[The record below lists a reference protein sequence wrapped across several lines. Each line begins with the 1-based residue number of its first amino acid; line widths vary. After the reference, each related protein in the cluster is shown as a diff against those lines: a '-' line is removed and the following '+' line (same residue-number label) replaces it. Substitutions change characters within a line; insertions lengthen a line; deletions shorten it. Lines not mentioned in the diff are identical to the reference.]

1 MKVYDV
7 IIIGGGASG
16 LMCSAFLVGK
26 NSLIIDKS
34 ALGKKLLVTGNGRC
48 NFTNKKIV
56 EECYNTPA
64 VKPFLNRFNNE
75 DLMNYFSSIG
85 IEYFADEEGRVYPV
99 SETAKD
105 VKDVLVSAIKS
116 EYINDEVVEIE
127 KEDYFH
133 VKTLNGN
140 YYAEKVVMACGNKD
154 LQKILKN
161 FNFKFEKEKNILTGF
176 MVENFDKNLL
186 GVRENAIL
194 KCEKYNFFEKGQ
206 IQFRKD
212 GISGIVVFNL
222 SAKLPENVKYPFEVC
237 LELLPEINE
246 KELKEILTKRTI
258 NSNNLSKKQCLI
270 SLLKPEMANY
280 IIKKSGIK
288 EPNADISYL
297 TQLEIDEIVKNI
309 KNLTFMCT
317 NTYDDCQVLAGGIKL
332 EKLNNFESKIKGL
345 YFVGETTNV
354 YGVCGGYNLQ
364 WAFTSGRLVADEIN
378 D

>member
-26 NSLIIDKS
+26 KSLIIDKS
-34 ALGKKLLVTGNGRC
+34 SLGKKLLVTGNGRC
-48 NFTNKKIV
+48 NFTNKKMG
-56 EECYNTPA
+56 EEYYNTPA
-64 VKPFLNRFNNE
+64 VKPFLNKFNNE

-105 VKDVLVSAIKS
+105 VKDVLVSTIKS
-116 EYINDEVVEIE
+116 EYVNDEVVEIE
-127 KEDYFH
+127 KENCFH

-140 YYAEKVVMACGNKD
+140 YYAEKVVLACGNKG

-161 FNFKFEKEKNILTGF
+161 FVFKFEKEKNILTGF

-194 KCEKYNFFEKGQ
+194 KCEKYGFTEKGQ

-212 GISGIVVFNL
+212 GISGIVTFNL
-222 SAKLPENVKYPFEVC
+222 SAKLPENVKYPFEIS
-237 LELLPEINE
+237 LELLPEIDE
-246 KELKEILTKRTI
+246 KELKEILSKRVV

-297 TQLEIDEIVKNI
+297 TQLEIDKIVKNI
-309 KNLTFMCT
+309 KNLTLKCI
-317 NTYDDCQVLAGGIKL
+317 NTYNDCQVLAGGIKL
-332 EKLNNFESKIKGL
+332 EKLSNFESKIKGL
-345 YFVGETTNV
+345 YFIGETTNV